1 MIDRVPRWPGSN
13 YPDFNKKKFDYS
25 KASNIDAYLKTADRL
40 EISITMFGADKISVQ
55 KGKELIGKIIKADT
69 IHEMTVYAD
78 VLWDAYNSY
87 DIIFDII
94 AKNLKEAEDKNNV
107 EKLTLLI
114 KYLKLDTG
122 LNRRPIDGKH
132 FNEINDDA
140 SFYRELAAKAKEM
153 IKE

>member
-1 MIDRVPRWPGSN
+1 
-13 YPDFNKKKFDYS
+13 
-25 KASNIDAYLKTADRL
+25 
-40 EISITMFGADKISVQ
+40 
-55 KGKELIGKIIKADT
+55 
-69 IHEMTVYAD
+69 MTVYAD